1 MSPSNLNWKRCGEL
15 ILDLGRAMMQLSV
28 VVGRDCQYLHRV
40 SKRHMGK
47 LSTRQKVRALIS
59 GKHDMMLLA
68 LGCINQDL

>member
-1 MSPSNLNWKRCGEL
+1 MHLSNLNGKRCGEL

-40 SKRHMGK
+40 SKLHMGK
-47 LSTRQKVRALIS
+47 LSPRQKVKTVIS
-59 GKHDMMLLA
+59 GKHDMTLFA